1 VEKLWQELRSGLR
14 QLLAH
19 RGASAAAL
27 ATIVLGIGAT
37 SAMLS
42 VEDAL
47 LLRGVP
53 YRDPSRLV
61 VLSGT
66 FTDKGQVSPWSI
78 SQMDFADW
86 RRQSKAFEDMAVFD
100 PDGDLTL
107 NLDGV
112 PRPER
117 LTGELVSDSYFP
129 LLGIEAERGRFFS
142 RQEDS
147 KPFKDY
153 VVVLGHDLWRRRFG
167 GDPQVVGRS
176 VQLNGQLYRVVGVAP
191 AGFRGLP
198 DSTDLWIPSQL
209 PPIPEYLN
217 VRLVRWVTVLARLRP
232 GVTIGQA
239 QREMNHI
246 TAALE
251 RQYPDTN
258 KGMGVRVKSLADFW
272 YGDMRHGLLLL
283 ALGAFA
289 VLVVACFDAAMLLL
303 AAAGRGAAA
312 GVAAGVGAGPGAAAS
327 GMAPGEARGRLRR
340 RLLVE
345 CLLLALAGAG
355 LGLLLS
361 QVATRALLAGGGLA
375 LKSWVHVSA
384 VRPEV
389 IAVVVGLA
397 ALCGL
402 GCALLAASTS
412 RRLRSAAVVAQ
423 VAAAAVLLA
432 GAGLKASD
440 YRKLIHQDLGFRPDH
455 ILTYRIDI
463 RGPKYDD
470 VQPVRAVVRKYVE
483 QLPAVPGVA
492 QLALTDPT
500 LPTDNW
506 AGTYISIEGHPS
518 DAPQGTYP
526 SMVHSVTSEFFSVL
540 GVPLLAG
547 RAFGA
552 REWMP
557 TGVVV
562 SKATADRYWP
572 GQSPLGK
579 RLKNGRAN
587 TQDPW
592 LTVLGVAAD
601 VKHEGIGAAPRPAS
615 DVYFPLTQFPL
626 RLPLT
631 INFLVRPQPGVAIA
645 GLMPALRRRMQ
656 AISAD
661 LPLFDVATLQ
671 ERLDRQIRKERLPV
685 VLVGLFAAL
694 ALLLAAAGLLGLR
707 QDAAA
712 RDRRE
717 SVRRVVA
724 AEAAGSAAAR
734 STSETA

>member
-1 VEKLWQELRSGLR
+1 VETFWRELRSGLR
-14 QLLAH
+14 PLFEH
-19 RGASAAAL
+19 RAASGAAL
-27 ATIVLGIGAT
+27 ITIVLGIGAT
-37 SAMLS
+37 CAVLS

-47 LLRGVP
+47 LLRGIP

-86 RRQSKAFEDMAVFD
+86 RRQSKAFADMSVFD

-112 PRPER
+112 PQPER
-117 LTGELVSDSYFP
+117 LAGELVSDSYFP
-129 LLGIEAERGRFFS
+129 LLGIKAERGRFFT

-153 VVVLGHDLWRRRFG
+153 VAVLGHDLWRRRFG
-167 GDPQVVGRS
+167 GDPGVVGRS
-176 VQLNGQLYRVVGVAP
+176 VQLNGQLYRVLGIAP

-239 QREMNHI
+239 QQEMDHI

-251 RQYPDTN
+251 RQYPDSN
-258 KGMGVRVKSLADFW
+258 KGMGVSVRTLADFW

-283 ALGAFA
+283 ALGALA

-303 AAAGRGAAA
+303 A
-312 GVAAGVGAGPGAAAS
+312 GAGDATA
-327 GMAPGEARGRLRR
+327 GMTPGEARGRLRR
-340 RLLVE
+340 RLLAE
-345 CLLLALAGAG
+345 SLLLSLAGAS

-361 QVATRALLAGGGLA
+361 QPATRALLGGAGLA
-375 LKSWVHVSA
+375 LKSWIQVSA
-384 VRPEV
+384 ARPEV
-389 IAVVVGLA
+389 IAAVVGLA
-397 ALCGL
+397 VLCGL
-402 GCALLAASTS
+402 GCCLLAASTG

-423 VAAAAVLLA
+423 VAAAVVLVA
-432 GAGLKASD
+432 GAGLQARD
-440 YRKLIHQDLGFRPDH
+440 YQKLIHQDLGFRPDH

-463 RGPKYDD
+463 RGPRYDD
-470 VQPVRAVVRKYVE
+470 VQPVRAVVRKYAE

-492 QLALTDPT
+492 QLALADPT
-500 LPTDNW
+500 LPTDGW

-518 DAPQGTYP
+518 DAPQGTYA
-526 SMVHSVTSEFFSVL
+526 SMVHSVTSEYFSIL
-540 GVPLLAG
+540 GIPLLAG

-562 SKATADRYWP
+562 SKATADKYWP

-587 TQDPW
+587 AQDPW

-601 VKHEGIGAAPRPAS
+601 VKHEGIGASPRPAS

-631 INFLVRPQPGVAIA
+631 INFLVRPKPEVAIA
-645 GLMPALRRRMQ
+645 SLMPALRRQMQ

-671 ERLDRQIRKERLPV
+671 ERLDRQIRKARLPV
-685 VLVGLFAAL
+685 ILLGLFAAL
-694 ALLLAAAGLLGLR
+694 ALALAAGGIFGLR

-712 RDRRE
+712 RDRRQ
-717 SVRRVVA
+717 SARRGVLP
-724 AEAAGSAAAR
+724 AEPAGSAVTG

>member
-1 VEKLWQELRSGLR
+1 VKTFWRELRSGLR
-14 QLLAH
+14 PLFEH
-19 RGASAAAL
+19 RAASAAAL
-27 ATIVLGIGAT
+27 IIIVLGIGAT
-37 SAMLS
+37 SAVLS

-47 LLRGVP
+47 LLRGIP

-66 FTDKGQVSPWSI
+66 FTDKGQVAPWSI

-86 RRQSKAFEDMAVFD
+86 RRQSKAFADMSVFD

-112 PRPER
+112 PQPER
-117 LTGELVSDSYFP
+117 LAGELVSDSYFP
-129 LLGIEAERGRFFS
+129 LLGIKAERGRFFT

-153 VVVLGHDLWRRRFG
+153 VVVLGHDLWHRRFG
-167 GDPQVVGRS
+167 SDPGVVGRS
-176 VQLNGQLYRVVGVAP
+176 VQLNGQLYRVLGIAP

-239 QREMNHI
+239 QQEMNHI

-251 RQYPDTN
+251 RQYPDSN
-258 KGMGVRVKSLADFW
+258 KGMGVSVRTLADFW

-283 ALGAFA
+283 ALGALA

-303 AAAGRGAAA
+303 A
-312 GVAAGVGAGPGAAAS
+312 GAGAS
-327 GMAPGEARGRLRR
+327 HATAGMTPGEARARLRR
-340 RLLVE
+340 RLLAESLV
-345 CLLLALAGAG
+345 LSLAGAG

-361 QVATRALLAGGGLA
+361 QAATRALLGDGGLA
-375 LKSWVHVSA
+375 LKSWIHVSA
-384 VRPEV
+384 ARPEV
-389 IAVVVGLA
+389 IAAVVGLA
-397 ALCGL
+397 VLCGL
-402 GCALLAASTS
+402 GCALLAASTGK
-412 RRLRSAAVVAQ
+412 RLRSVAVVAQ
-423 VAAAAVLLA
+423 VAAAVVLLA
-432 GAGLKASD
+432 GAGLKARD
-440 YRKLIHQDLGFRPDH
+440 YQKLIHQDLGFRPDH
-455 ILTYRIDI
+455 VLTYRIDI

-492 QLALTDPT
+492 QLALADPT
-500 LPTDNW
+500 LPTDGW

-518 DAPQGTYP
+518 DAPQGTYA
-526 SMVHSVTSEFFSVL
+526 SMVHSVTSEYFSIL
-540 GVPLLAG
+540 GIPLLAG

-562 SKATADRYWP
+562 SKATADKYWP

-587 TQDPW
+587 AQDPW

-631 INFLVRPQPGVAIA
+631 INFLVRPKPEVAIA
-645 GLMPALRRRMQ
+645 SLMPALRRQMQ

-671 ERLDRQIRKERLPV
+671 ERLDRQIRKARLPV
-685 VLVGLFAAL
+685 VLIGLFAAL
-694 ALLLAAAGLLGLR
+694 ALVLAAGGIFGLR

-712 RDRRE
+712 SDRRE
-717 SVRRVVA
+717 SARRVVPVDP
-724 AEAAGSAAAR
+724 AGSAATG

>member
-1 VEKLWQELRSGLR
+1 VETLWLDLRSGLFH
-14 QLLAH
+14 LCEH
-19 RGASAAAL
+19 RVASAAAL
-27 ATIVLGIGAT
+27 VTIVLGVGAT
-37 SAMLS
+37 SAVLS

-47 LLRGVP
+47 LLRGIP

-66 FTDKGQVSPWSI
+66 FTDKGEVSPWSI

-86 RRQSKAFEDMAVFD
+86 RRQSKAFADMSVFD

-112 PRPER
+112 PQPER
-117 LTGELVSDSYFP
+117 LAGELVSDSYFP
-129 LLGIEAERGRFFS
+129 LLGIKAERGRFFT

-167 GDPQVVGRS
+167 GDPGVVGRS
-176 VQLNGQLYRVVGVAP
+176 VQLNGQLYRVLGIAP

-217 VRLVRWVTVLARLRP
+217 VRLVRWVSVLARLRP

-239 QREMNHI
+239 QEEMNHI

-251 RQYPDTN
+251 RQYPDSN
-258 KGMGVRVKSLADFW
+258 RGMGVSARTLADFW

-283 ALGAFA
+283 ALGALA
-289 VLVVACFDAAMLLL
+289 VLLVACFDAAMLLL
-303 AAAGRGAAA
+303 ATTAGA
-312 GVAAGVGAGPGAAAS
+312 GAGPGAAAGAGPS
-327 GMAPGEARGRLRR
+327 AAAMAPEEARWRLRR
-340 RLLVE
+340 RLLAE
-345 CLLLALAGAG
+345 SLLLSLAGAG

-361 QVATRALLAGGGLA
+361 QAATRSLLGDGGLA
-375 LKSWVHVSA
+375 LKSWIHISA
-384 VRPEV
+384 ARPEV
-389 IAVVVGLA
+389 IAAVVGLA
-397 ALCGL
+397 VLCGI
-402 GCALLAASTS
+402 GCCLLVASTGK
-412 RRLRSAAVVAQ
+412 RLRSAAVVAQ
-423 VAAAAVLLA
+423 VAAAVVLLG
-432 GAGLKASD
+432 GAGLKAMD
-440 YRKLIHQDLGFRPDH
+440 YQKVIHQDLGFRPDH
-455 ILTYRIDI
+455 VLTYRIDI

-492 QLALTDPT
+492 RLALADPT
-500 LPTDNW
+500 LPTDGW

-526 SMVHSVTSEFFSVL
+526 SMAHSVTSEYFSIL
-540 GVPLLAG
+540 GIPLLAG

-562 SKATADRYWP
+562 SKATADKYWP

-601 VKHEGIGAAPRPAS
+601 VKHEGIEAAPHPAS
-615 DVYFPLTQFPL
+615 DIYLPLTQFPL

-631 INFLVRPQPGVAIA
+631 INFLVRPQPEVAIA
-645 GLMPALRRRMQ
+645 SLMPALRRQMQ

-671 ERLDRQIRKERLPV
+671 ERLDRQIRKARLPV
-685 VLVGLFAAL
+685 ILIGVFAAL
-694 ALLLAAAGLLGLR
+694 ALVLAAGGILGLR

-712 RDRRE
+712 RNRRQ
-717 SVRRVVA
+717 SARRGVLSA
-724 AEAAGSAAAR
+724 DPAGSAVTG